1 MSDKSDLQ
9 EQKDQSIGTWD
20 EIPVDELVR
29 LTRELTDRITN
40 MDRQRLAKELKTSK
54 TTFKTNAPITLQQFF
69 TGEIDLDSELARRFA
84 NAPLMSDIRL
94 NPKRPAK
101 LLETR
106 RAGALL
112 STQDNASQMAFDM
125 DIRDGALVA
134 SFTLGS
140 MLSFKFD
147 IGVIEPSERRRW
159 LELMRR
165 QSGIAFLW
173 SSERWQRDYV
183 IWVVRENFA
192 RLYAFSDRFEA
203 AARITPDATHALLD
217 WLEAFWFPEYEVT
230 IQPPKESEAYHIPGA
245 QVAGDYLPGSIKDTG
260 ELKLA
265 QTPVAEIPAATT
277 TPTPPKTKKTQV
289 TKAVPQEN
297 KEDNGDSAE
306 AGDLDPDLLDW

>member
-9 EQKDQSIGTWD
+9 EQKDQSIGSWD

-29 LTRELTDRITN
+29 LTRELTERITN
-40 MDRQRLAKELKTSK
+40 MDRQRLAKELKT
-54 TTFKTNAPITLQQFF
+54 TNATFKTNAPITLQQFF
-69 TGEIDLDSELARRFA
+69 TGEIDLDSELSRRFA
-84 NAPLMSDIRL
+84 NAPLMSEIRL

-106 RAGALL
+106 RAGALM
-112 STQDNASQMAFDM
+112 STQDNAAQMALDM

-147 IGVIEPSERRRW
+147 IGVIEPNERRRW

-192 RLYAFSDRFEA
+192 RIYAFSGQYEA

-217 WLEAFWFPEYEVT
+217 WLEAFWFPEYEMT
-230 IQPPKESEAYHIPGA
+230 IQSPKENEAYHIPGA
-245 QVAGDYLPGSIKDTG
+245 QVAGDYLPGSIKDTS
-260 ELKLA
+260 EIEVANTPLA
-265 QTPVAEIPAATT
+265 TIPAGRT
-277 TPTPPKTKKTQV
+277 TPTPPKAKDTIETP
-289 TKAVPQEN
+289 AVKPNEP
-297 KEDNGDSAE
+297 EDGAE

>member
-9 EQKDQSIGTWD
+9 TQKDQSVGSWD

-29 LTRELTDRITN
+29 LTRELTERITN
-40 MDRQRLAKELKTSK
+40 MDRQRLAKELKTNKSSI
-54 TTFKTNAPITLQQFF
+54 TTNAPITLQQFF

-84 NAPLMSDIRL
+84 NAPLMSQVRL
-94 NPKRPAK
+94 NPKKPAK

-125 DIRDGALVA
+125 DIRDGALVV

-140 MLSFKFD
+140 MLSFHFD
-147 IGVIEPSERRRW
+147 IGVIEANERKRW

-173 SSERWQRDYV
+173 GPDRWQRDYV

-192 RLYAFSDRFEA
+192 RLYAFSGQFEA
-203 AARITPDATHALLD
+203 AARITPDVTHQLLD
-217 WLEAFWFPEYEVT
+217 WIEAFWFPEYEVK

-245 QVAGDYLPGSIKDTG
+245 QVTGDYLPGTIKDTG
-260 ELKLA
+260 EIKL
-265 QTPVAEIPAATT
+265 QDTPLTKQIPSETSISQHEAET
-277 TPTPPKTKKTQV
+277 
-289 TKAVPQEN
+289 
-297 KEDNGDSAE
+297 SAGSNDDYE
-306 AGDLDPDLLDW
+306 EGSQAGDLDPDLLDW

>member
-9 EQKDQSIGTWD
+9 TQKDQSIGSWD

-40 MDRQRLAKELKTSK
+40 LDRQRLAKELKTTKS
-54 TTFKTNAPITLQQFF
+54 TIKTNAPITLQQFF

-84 NAPLMSDIRL
+84 NAPLMSEIRL

-106 RAGALL
+106 RAVALL
-112 STQDNASQMAFDM
+112 STQDNASQMSFDV
-125 DIRDGALVA
+125 DIRDGALEI

-140 MLSFKFD
+140 MLAFRFN
-147 IGVIEPSERRRW
+147 IGQIEPNERKRW

-173 SSERWQRDYV
+173 TSERWQRDYV

-192 RLYAFSDRFEA
+192 RLYAFSGQFEA
-203 AARITPDATHALLD
+203 AARITPDAVHQLLD
-217 WLEAFWFPEYEVT
+217 WIEAFWFPEYEVK

-245 QVAGDYLPGSIKDTG
+245 QVSGDYLQGSIKDTSEINLENTPLA
-260 ELKLA
+260 ELSAETTPPEK
-265 QTPVAEIPAATT
+265 QTQT
-277 TPTPPKTKKTQV
+277 TPTTSPD
-289 TKAVPQEN
+289 
-297 KEDNGDSAE
+297 EDPE
-306 AGDLDPDLLDW
+306 EGDLDPDLLDW

>member
-9 EQKDQSIGTWD
+9 PAEDQSIGSWD

-29 LTRELTDRITN
+29 LTRELTNRITN
-40 MDRQRLAKELKTSK
+40 MDRQRLAQELKTTKS
-54 TTFKTNAPITLQQFF
+54 TIKTNAPITLQQFF
-69 TGEIDLDSELARRFA
+69 TGEIDLDSELSRRFA
-84 NAPLMSDIRL
+84 NAPLMSQIRL

-106 RAGALL
+106 RAVALL
-112 STQDNASQMAFDM
+112 GTQDNASQMAFDV
-125 DIRDGALVA
+125 DIRDGALVV

-147 IGVIEPSERRRW
+147 IGNIEPQERRRW

-173 SSERWQRDYV
+173 TSERWQRDYV

-192 RLYAFSDRFEA
+192 RLYAFSGQFEA
-203 AARITPDATHALLD
+203 AARITPDAVDKLLD
-217 WLEAFWFPEYEVT
+217 WIEAFWFPEYEVT
-230 IQPPKESEAYHIPGA
+230 IQPPKADEAYHIPGA
-245 QVAGDYLPGSIKDTG
+245 QVAGDYVAGSIKDTN
-260 ELKLA
+260 EISLA
-265 QTPVAEIPAATT
+265 AVSAQIEANAPSPPSEEASATKDDYAE
-277 TPTPPKTKKTQV
+277 
-289 TKAVPQEN
+289 
-297 KEDNGDSAE
+297 GAE

>member
-9 EQKDQSIGTWD
+9 TQKDQSIGTWD

-29 LTRELTDRITN
+29 LTRELTERITN

-54 TTFKTNAPITLQQFF
+54 SSITTNAPITLQQFF

-84 NAPLMSDIRL
+84 NAPLMSELRL
-94 NPKRPAK
+94 NPKKPAK

-106 RAGALL
+106 RAGALMG
-112 STQDNASQMAFDM
+112 TQDNASQMAFDM
-125 DIRDGALVA
+125 DIRDGALVV

-140 MLSFKFD
+140 MLSFHFD
-147 IGVIEPSERRRW
+147 IGVIEPSERKRW

-173 SSERWQRDYV
+173 TSDRWQRDYV

-192 RLYAFSDRFEA
+192 RLYAFSGQFEA
-203 AARITPDATHALLD
+203 AARITPDILHQLLD
-217 WLEAFWFPEYEVT
+217 WMEAFWFPEYEVK

-245 QVAGDYLPGSIKDTG
+245 QVAGDYLAGSIKDTG

-265 QTPVAEIPAATT
+265 ETPLAKQLPS
-277 TPTPPKTKKTQV
+277 PTPPAKETMETP
-289 TKAVPQEN
+289 AVP
-297 KEDNGDSAE
+297 KDDSEEGAE
-306 AGDLDPDLLDW
+306 AGDLNPDLLDW